1 MRVPQYER
9 RRFRVR
15 GWMIAVV
22 VALLVLLF
30 SLRGLAGFYTDF
42 LWFDSLGQGGT
53 WGQLLF
59 AKVVPALVFTVVFFV
74 IMLGNLIIA
83 DRLAP
88 RLRIGAMTPEDEMV
102 LRYRQATERFT
113 GRIRAGVAV
122 FFALIAGI
130 GVSAQ
135 WQEWILFN
143 NRVDFPNSDPQFD
156 KNVGFYV
163 FQLPFIRFIIDW
175 LFAGLVI
182 VLLVTAVAYYLNGGI
197 RFQSPAQRV
206 TPQVKA
212 HLSVILAVMALV
224 KTAEYYFARF
234 ELNFSTKAAV
244 DGAGYTQVKAEL
256 PALNLLIF
264 ISIVAAGLFIWNI
277 FRRGWVLPI
286 IAVGLW
292 GFVSIV
298 VGTIYPALIQQFRV
312 NPNEYAKERKY
323 IARNIEATRNAY
335 NLSTVEPKDFPYNQE
350 LTADVVE
357 ANTTTIDNARL
368 WDPDVLEAVYG
379 QLQELQTYYTV
390 DDVDVDRYLVDG
402 EVVQT
407 ATSLRE
413 VNGAALPTQSWIN
426 EKIVYT
432 HGYGVIASPMN
443 VANQSGPNF
452 FASDIPVLDQGV
464 AVSPRGAQIYFG
476 EQQGGYVIVGAKQP
490 EFNYPRQGARD
501 SLTRYR
507 GDDGI
512 GLSSFVRRA
521 AFALR
526 YNDVNLLVSGQIRS
540 EASKI
545 VMYRSI
551 RDRVQKLAPFLKFDT
566 DPYPVVVDGRTKW
579 VFDAYTTTSKYPYS
593 QYVDGVGGI
602 TGRFNYV
609 RNSVKAVIDAYN
621 GTVDFYVV
629 DKDDPII
636 QSWRQAFP
644 DLFSPF
650 RDMPAVL
657 KDHLRYPEDLFRIQ
671 TDVYATY
678 HVVEPRRFFQ
688 GSERWLISP
697 DPNEAI
703 TGVSAIGTTAD
714 PDTQGSSSRA
724 PSIRATTK
732 RQDPYYLYIRTPGD
746 TRESFVM
753 IQAFVPVSQDNQQ
766 LRLVSFLTAKSDRR
780 NYGELESFV
789 MPQGQQINGPVQAA
803 LEINQNQLIASQFTL
818 LDQQGS
824 RIIRGTVQLIPVGN
838 SIVYVQPIYVENE
851 GSASF
856 PVYQFV
862 AVFAQGREPV
872 LANTVQEAID
882 VLFPAAAGD
891 PTTPT
896 LPTDPTTPTVPTTP
910 TTPGGSDTVEGLLQQ
925 ANAKFAEADA
935 ALRAGDLGRYQ
946 SLVRQAQGFVAQAQ
960 QLLNTGSTA
969 APSTPLTSTTSTTR
983 PGASA

>member
-42 LWFDSLGQGGT
+42 LWFDSLGQKST

-59 AKVVPALVFTVVFFV
+59 AKIVPALVFTIAFFV
-74 IMLGNLIIA
+74 IMLVNLVIA

-88 RLRIGAMTPEDEMV
+88 RLRVGPLTPEDEMV
-102 LRYRQATERFT
+102 TRYRQATERYT
-113 GRIRAGVAV
+113 GRIRVAVAV

-135 WQEWILFN
+135 WQQWILFTH
-143 NRVDFPNSDPQFD
+143 RVSFHKTDPQFGKD
-156 KNVGFYV
+156 IGFYV

-197 RFQSPAQRV
+197 RFQSATERV

-212 HLSVILAVMALV
+212 HLSVVLAVMALV

-234 ELNFSTKAAV
+234 ELNFSTKGAV

-264 ISIVAAGLFIWNI
+264 ISIVAAALFLWNI
-277 FRRGWVLPI
+277 WRRGWVLPI

-292 GFVSIV
+292 GFVSVV

-323 IARNIEATRNAY
+323 IARNISATRDAY
-335 NLSTVEPKDFPYNQE
+335 GLSTIVPKNYDYTQE
-350 LTADVVE
+350 LTPAVVQ
-357 ANTTTIDNARL
+357 ANKTTIDNARL
-368 WDPDVLEAVYG
+368 WDPAVLEAVYG
-379 QLQELQTYYTV
+379 QVQELQTYYAV

-407 ATSLRE
+407 AASLRE
-413 VNGAALPTQSWIN
+413 VDGNALPTQSWIN
-426 EKIVYT
+426 QKTVYT

-443 VANQSGPNF
+443 QADQGGPNF
-452 FASDIPVLDQGV
+452 FASDIPVQDNGISV
-464 AVSPRGAQIYFG
+464 SAVGAKIYFG

-501 SLTRYR
+501 ATTRYH
-507 GDDGI
+507 GSDGV

-526 YNDVNLLVSGQIRS
+526 YNDVNLLVSGQIRP
-540 EASKI
+540 AKSKI
-545 VMYRSI
+545 IMYRSI
-551 RDRVQKLAPFLKFDT
+551 RDRVTKLAPFLRFDT

-579 VFDAYTTTSKYPYS
+579 VFDAYTSTSKYPYS
-593 QYVDGVGGI
+593 QYVAGVGGI

-609 RNSVKAVIDAYN
+609 RNSVKAVIDAYD

-629 DKDDPII
+629 DRTDPII
-636 QSWRQAFP
+636 KSWREAFP
-644 DLFSPF
+644 DLFSNF
-650 RDMPAVL
+650 GDMPDAL

-703 TGVSAIGTTAD
+703 SGVTTLGGTGT
-714 PDTQGSSSRA
+714 DTQSNSSRA
-724 PSIRATTK
+724 PSIRATSK
-732 RQDPYYLYIRTPGD
+732 RQDPYNLYIRLPGD
-746 TRESFVM
+746 DRESFM
-753 IQAFVPVSQDNQQ
+753 IIQSFVPVSQDNQQ
-766 LRLVSFLTAKSDRR
+766 LRLVSFLTAKADRR
-780 NYGELESFV
+780 NYGELDSFV
-789 MPQGQQINGPVQAA
+789 MPQGQLVDGPVQAA
-803 LEINQNQLIASQFTL
+803 LKINQDAAIASRFTL

-824 RIIRGTVQLIPVGN
+824 RLIRGTVQLIPVGN
-838 SIVYVQPIYVENE
+838 SIIYVQPIYVENE
-851 GSASF
+851 GTARF

-862 AVFAQGREPV
+862 AMFAQGRDPV
-872 LANTVQEAID
+872 LANSVNEGIAA
-882 VLFPAAAGD
+882 LFPATAGSSIPTD
-891 PTTPT
+891 TTTPN
-896 LPTDPTTPTVPTTP
+896 L
-910 TTPGGSDTVEGLLQQ
+910 TPGTGSASDTVQGLLQQ
-925 ANAKFAEADA
+925 AADKFTAADA
-935 ALRAGDLGRYQ
+935 ALRAGDLGGYQ
-946 SLVRQAQGFVAQAQ
+946 TLVKDAQNLINQAQ
-960 QLLNTGSTA
+960 QQLNAGSVA
-969 APSTPLTSTTSTTR
+969 APSTTSTSSPTSSTTTTTR
-983 PGASA
+983 PASSN

>member
-30 SLRGLAGFYTDF
+30 SLRGLAGFYTDY

-53 WGQLLF
+53 WGRLLF
-59 AKVVPALVFTVVFFV
+59 AKVVPALVFTVAFFV
-74 IMLGNLIIA
+74 IMLGNLVIA

-88 RLRIGAMTPEDEMV
+88 RLRIGPMTPEDEMV
-102 LRYRQATERFT
+102 TRYRQATERFT
-113 GRIRAGVAV
+113 GRIRVGVAL

-143 NRVDFPNSDPQFD
+143 NRVDFPKSDPQFD
-156 KNVGFYV
+156 RNIGFYV

-197 RFQSPAQRV
+197 RFQSQIERV

-234 ELNFSTKAAV
+234 ELNFSTRGAV
-244 DGAGYTQVKAEL
+244 DGAGYTQVNAEL

-277 FRRGWVLPI
+277 WRRGWVLPI

-292 GFVSIV
+292 GFVSVV

-312 NPNEYAKERKY
+312 NPNEYSAERKY
-323 IARNIEATRNAY
+323 IARNIEATRDAY
-335 NLSTVEPKDFPYNQE
+335 GLASIEPRNYDYTEE
-350 LTADVVE
+350 LTPEVVA
-357 ANTTTIDNARL
+357 ANKTTIDNARL
-368 WDPDVLEAVYG
+368 WDPAVLEAVYG
-379 QLQELQTYYTV
+379 QVQELQTYYTV
-390 DDVDVDRYLVDG
+390 DDVDVDRYEIDG
-402 EVVQT
+402 QVVQT

-413 VNGAALPTQSWIN
+413 VNGNALPTQSWIN

-432 HGYGVIASPMN
+432 HGYGAIASPMN
-443 VANQSGPNF
+443 QVSQGGPDF
-452 FASDIPVLDQGV
+452 FASDIPVQDNGIGV
-464 AVSPRGAQIYFG
+464 TARGAQVYFG

-490 EFNYPRQGARD
+490 EFNYPRQGVRD

-507 GDDGI
+507 GDDGVA
-512 GLSSFVRRA
+512 LSSFVRRA

-526 YNDVNLLVSGQIRS
+526 FNDVNLLVSGQIRPDK
-540 EASKI
+540 SKI
-545 VMYRSI
+545 IMYRSI
-551 RDRVQKLAPFLKFDT
+551 RDRITKLAPFLRYDT
-566 DPYPVVVDGRTKW
+566 DPYPVIVDGRTKW
-579 VFDAYTTTSKYPYS
+579 VIDAYTATSKYPYS

-602 TGRFNYV
+602 QGRFNYV
-609 RNSVKAVIDAYN
+609 RNSVKVVIDAYN
-621 GTVDFYVV
+621 GNVAFFVV
-629 DKDDPII
+629 DRTDPIVKA
-636 QSWRQAFP
+636 WRQAFP
-644 DLFSPF
+644 DLFSDF
-650 RDMPAVL
+650 AAMPDPL

-671 TDVYATY
+671 TEVYATY

-703 TGVSAIGTTAD
+703 TGVTAIDTTN
-714 PDTQGSSSRA
+714 PDTQGSTTRS

-732 RQDPYYLYIRTPGD
+732 RQDPYNLYIRLPGD
-746 TRESFVM
+746 DRESFM
-753 IQAFVPVSQDNQQ
+753 IIQAFVPVSQNNQQ
-766 LRLVSFLTAKSDRR
+766 LRLVSFLTAKADRR
-780 NYGELESFV
+780 NYGQLDSFV
-789 MPQGQQINGPVQAA
+789 MPQGEQVTGPVQAA
-803 LEINQNQLIASQFTL
+803 LEINQDQAIASRFTL

-824 RIIRGTVQLIPVGN
+824 RLIRGTVQLIPVGN
-838 SIVYVQPIYVENE
+838 SILYVQPIYVENE

-862 AVFAQGREPV
+862 AVFAQGRDPV
-872 LANTVQEAID
+872 LAPTVNDAIAA
-882 VLFPAAAGD
+882 LFPATAG
-891 PTTPT
+891 
-896 LPTDPTTPTVPTTP
+896 TTP
-910 TTPGGSDTVEGLLQQ
+910 TTPTIPTTPTPPTTPAEPDSVEGLLAQ
-925 ANAKFAEADA
+925 ASEKFTQADA

-946 SLVRQAQGFVAQAQ
+946 ALVKEAQSLVTQAQ
-960 QLLNTGSTA
+960 QLLNTGTTA
-969 APSTPLTSTTSTTR
+969 APSATTTSTTTTTR
-983 PGASA
+983 PGSSA

>member
-30 SLRGLAGFYTDF
+30 SLRGLAGFYTDY

-53 WGQLLF
+53 WGRLLF
-59 AKVVPALVFTVVFFV
+59 AKIVPALVFTVAFFV

-88 RLRIGAMTPEDEMV
+88 RLRVGPMTPEDEMV
-102 LRYRQATERFT
+102 GRYRQATERYT
-113 GRIRAGVAV
+113 GRIRVGIAV

-143 NRVDFPNSDPQFD
+143 NRVDFPKSDPQFD
-156 KNVGFYV
+156 KNIGFYV

-197 RFQSPAQRV
+197 RFQTPGQRV

-234 ELNFSTKAAV
+234 ELNFSTRGAV

-277 FRRGWVLPI
+277 WRRGWVLPI

-292 GFVSIV
+292 GFVSVV

-323 IARNIEATRNAY
+323 IARNISATRDAY
-335 NLSTVEPKDFPYNQE
+335 GLSAIQPRDYPYNPE
-350 LTADVVE
+350 VTAEVVQD
-357 ANTTTIDNARL
+357 NKTTIDNARL
-368 WDPDVLEAVYG
+368 WDPAVLEAVYG
-379 QLQELQTYYTV
+379 QIQELQTYYTV
-390 DDVDVDRYLVDG
+390 DDVDVDRYEIDG

-413 VNGAALPTQSWIN
+413 VNGDALPTQSWIN

-443 VANQSGPNF
+443 QAAQNGPRF
-452 FASDIPVLDQGV
+452 FASDIPVQDQGIG
-464 AVSPRGAQIYFG
+464 VSARGAQIYFG
-476 EQQGGYVIVGAKQP
+476 EQQAGYVIVGAKQP
-490 EFNYPRQGARD
+490 QFNYPRQGARD

-507 GDDGI
+507 GADGVA
-512 GLSSFVRRA
+512 LSSYLRRA

-526 YNDVNLLVSGQIRS
+526 FNDVNLLVSGQIRS
-540 EASKI
+540 DASKI
-545 VMYRSI
+545 IMYRSI
-551 RDRVQKLAPFLKFDT
+551 RNRISKLAPFLRYDT
-566 DPYPVVVDGRTKW
+566 DPYPVVVDGRVKW
-579 VFDAYTTTSKYPYS
+579 VIDAYTATSKYPYS

-602 TGRFNYV
+602 QGRFNYV
-609 RNSVKAVIDAYN
+609 RNSVKVTVDAYN
-621 GTVDFYVV
+621 GNVDFYVV
-629 DKDDPII
+629 DRTDPIVKA
-636 QSWRQAFP
+636 WRQAFP
-644 DLFSPF
+644 DLFSSF
-650 RDMPAVL
+650 ADMPDGL

-678 HVVEPRRFFQ
+678 HVVETRRFFQ

-703 TGVSAIGTTAD
+703 TGVTTIDSTTNA
-714 PDTQGSSSRA
+714 DTQGNTSRA

-732 RQDPYYLYIRTPGD
+732 RQDPYNLYIRLPGD
-746 TRESFVM
+746 DRESFL
-753 IQAFVPVSQDNQQ
+753 ILQAFVPVSQDNQQ
-766 LRLVSFLTAKSDRR
+766 LRLVSFLTAKADRR
-780 NYGELESFV
+780 NYGQLESFV
-789 MPQGQQINGPVQAA
+789 MPQGQQITGPVQAA
-803 LEINQNQLIASQFTL
+803 LEINQDQQIASQFTL

-824 RIIRGTVQLIPVGN
+824 RLIRGTIQLIPVGN

-862 AVFAQGREPV
+862 AVFAQGRDPV
-872 LANTVQEAID
+872 TAPTVNDAIEL
-882 VLFPAAAGD
+882 LFPG
-891 PTTPT
+891 TTGGT
-896 LPTDPTTPTVPTTP
+896 GTTP
-910 TTPGGSDTVEGLLQQ
+910 TTPTGPTTPTEPTTPSSVQQLLDD
-925 ANAKFAEADA
+925 ATAKFNDAEE
-935 ALRAGDLGRYQ
+935 ALRSGDLGGYQ
-946 SLVRQAQGFVAQAQ
+946 SLVKEAQDLVARAQ
-960 QLLNTGSTA
+960 QLLNTGTAA
-969 APSTPLTSTTSTTR
+969 APSTSTTTTTTTS
-983 PGASA
+983 PSA

>member
-30 SLRGLAGFYTDF
+30 SLRGLAGFYTDY

-53 WGQLLF
+53 WGRLLF
-59 AKVVPALVFTVVFFV
+59 AKIVPALVFTVAFFV

-88 RLRIGAMTPEDEMV
+88 RLRVGPMTPEDEMV
-102 LRYRQATERFT
+102 GRYRQATERYT
-113 GRIRAGVAV
+113 GRIRVGIAV

-143 NRVDFPNSDPQFD
+143 NRVDFPKSDPQFD
-156 KNVGFYV
+156 KNIGFYV

-197 RFQSPAQRV
+197 RFQTPGQRV

-234 ELNFSTKAAV
+234 ELNFSTRGAV

-277 FRRGWVLPI
+277 WRRGWVLPI

-292 GFVSIV
+292 GFVSVV

-323 IARNIEATRNAY
+323 IARNISATRDAY
-335 NLSTVEPKDFPYNQE
+335 GLSAIQPRDYPYNPE
-350 LTADVVE
+350 VTAEVVQD
-357 ANTTTIDNARL
+357 NKTTIDNARL
-368 WDPDVLEAVYG
+368 WDPAVLEAVYG
-379 QLQELQTYYTV
+379 QIQELQTYYTV
-390 DDVDVDRYLVDG
+390 DDVDVDRYEIDG

-413 VNGAALPTQSWIN
+413 VNGDALPTQSWIN

-443 VANQSGPNF
+443 QAAQNGPRF
-452 FASDIPVLDQGV
+452 FASDIPVQDQGIG
-464 AVSPRGAQIYFG
+464 VSARGAQIYFG
-476 EQQGGYVIVGAKQP
+476 EQQAGYVIVGAKQP
-490 EFNYPRQGARD
+490 QFNYPRQGARD

-507 GDDGI
+507 GADGVA
-512 GLSSFVRRA
+512 LSSYLRRA

-526 YNDVNLLVSGQIRS
+526 FNDVNLLVSGQIRS
-540 EASKI
+540 DTSKI
-545 VMYRSI
+545 IMYRSI
-551 RDRVQKLAPFLKFDT
+551 RNRISKLAPFLRYDT
-566 DPYPVVVDGRTKW
+566 DPYPVVVDGRVKW
-579 VFDAYTTTSKYPYS
+579 VIDAYTATSKYPYS

-602 TGRFNYV
+602 QGRFNYV
-609 RNSVKAVIDAYN
+609 RNSVKVTVDAYN
-621 GTVDFYVV
+621 GNVDFYVV
-629 DKDDPII
+629 DRTDPIVKA
-636 QSWRQAFP
+636 WRQAFP
-644 DLFSPF
+644 DLFSSF
-650 RDMPAVL
+650 ADMPDGL

-678 HVVEPRRFFQ
+678 HVVETRRFFQ

-703 TGVSAIGTTAD
+703 TGVTTIDSTTNA
-714 PDTQGSSSRA
+714 DTQGNTSRA

-732 RQDPYYLYIRTPGD
+732 RQDPYNLYIRLPGD
-746 TRESFVM
+746 DRESFL
-753 IQAFVPVSQDNQQ
+753 ILQAFVPVSQNNQQ
-766 LRLVSFLTAKSDRR
+766 LRLVSFLTAKADRR
-780 NYGELESFV
+780 NYGQLESFV
-789 MPQGQQINGPVQAA
+789 MPQGQQITGPVQAA
-803 LEINQNQLIASQFTL
+803 LEINQDQQIASQFTL

-824 RIIRGTVQLIPVGN
+824 RLIRGTIQLIPVGN

-862 AVFAQGREPV
+862 AVFAQGRDPV
-872 LANTVQEAID
+872 TAPTVNDAIEL
-882 VLFPAAAGD
+882 LFPGTTGGTGAT

-896 LPTDPTTPTVPTTP
+896 GPTTPTEPTTP
-910 TTPGGSDTVEGLLQQ
+910 SSVQQLLDD
-925 ANAKFAEADA
+925 ATAKFNDAEQ
-935 ALRAGDLGRYQ
+935 ALRSGDLGGYQ
-946 SLVRQAQGFVAQAQ
+946 SLVKEAQDLVARAQ
-960 QLLNTGSTA
+960 QLLNTGTA
-969 APSTPLTSTTSTTR
+969 AAPTTTTTTTTS
-983 PGASA
+983 PSA

>member
-30 SLRGLAGFYTDF
+30 SLRGLAGFYTDY
-42 LWFDSLGQGGT
+42 LWFDSLDQGDT
-53 WGQLLF
+53 WGRLLF
-59 AKVVPALVFTVVFFV
+59 AKVVPALVFTIAFFV
-74 IMLGNLIIA
+74 IMLGNLVIA

-88 RLRIGAMTPEDEMV
+88 RLRVGPMTPEDEMV
-102 LRYRQATERFT
+102 TRYRQATERYT
-113 GRIRAGVAV
+113 GRIRAGVAL

-143 NRVDFPNSDPQFD
+143 NRVDFAKSDPQFD
-156 KNVGFYV
+156 KNIGFYV

-197 RFQSPAQRV
+197 RFQTPGQRV

-234 ELNFSTKAAV
+234 ELNFSTKGAV
-244 DGAGYTQVKAEL
+244 DGAGYTQVNAEL

-277 FRRGWVLPI
+277 WRRGWVLPI

-292 GFVSIV
+292 GFVSVV

-312 NPNEYAKERKY
+312 NPNEFAKERPY
-323 IARNIEATRNAY
+323 IRRNINATRDAY
-335 NLSTVEPKDFPYNQE
+335 GLSKITPENYEYTEE
-350 LTADVVE
+350 LTAPVVE
-357 ANTTTIDNARL
+357 ANVTTIDNSRL
-368 WDPDVLEAVYG
+368 WDPAVLESVYG
-379 QLQELQTYYTV
+379 QIQEFQTYYAV
-390 DDVDVDRYLVDG
+390 DDVDVDRYLIDG

-413 VNGAALPTQSWIN
+413 VNGNALPTQSWIN

-443 VANQSGPNF
+443 QVSQGGPDF
-452 FASDIPVLDQGV
+452 FARDIPVEDLGIGV
-464 AVSPRGAQIYFG
+464 TARGAQIYFG
-476 EQQGGYVIVGAKQP
+476 EQQGGYVIVGAKQL
-490 EFNYPRQGARD
+490 EFNYPRQGVRD

-507 GDDGI
+507 GDDGV
-512 GLSSFVRRA
+512 GLSNFVRRA

-526 YNDVNLLVSGQIRS
+526 YNDVNLLVSGQIRP
-540 EASKI
+540 EKSKI
-545 VMYRSI
+545 IMYRSI
-551 RDRVQKLAPFLKFDT
+551 RDRVEKLAPFLRYDT
-566 DPYPVVVDGRTKW
+566 DPYPVIVDGETKW
-579 VFDAYTTTSKYPYS
+579 VIDAYTATSKYPYS

-602 TGRFNYV
+602 QGRFNYV
-609 RNSVKAVIDAYN
+609 RNSVKVVVGAYD

-629 DKDDPII
+629 DRTDPIVKA
-636 QSWRQAFP
+636 WRQAFP
-644 DLFSPF
+644 DLFSDF
-650 RDMPAVL
+650 ADMPDGL

-678 HVVEPRRFFQ
+678 HVVETRRFFQ
-688 GSERWLISP
+688 GSERWLITP
-697 DPNEAI
+697 DPVEAI
-703 TGVSAIGTTAD
+703 SGVTAIGTTD

-732 RQDPYYLYIRTPGD
+732 RQDPYYLYISLPGD
-746 TRESFVM
+746 DSESFLM

-780 NYGELESFV
+780 NYGKLESFV
-789 MPQGQQINGPVQAA
+789 MPQSQSVTGPVQAA
-803 LEINQNQLIASQFTL
+803 LEINQDTAIRSQLTL
-818 LDQQGS
+818 LERGDSRLVRGS
-824 RIIRGTVQLIPVGN
+824 VQLIPVGN
-838 SIVYVQPIYVENE
+838 SILYVQPIYVENE

-862 AVFAQGREPV
+862 AVFAQGRDPV
-872 LANTVQEAID
+872 IASTVNEAIGQ
-882 VLFPAAAGD
+882 LFPATADATDGTESPGD
-891 PTTPT
+891 TSTP
-896 LPTDPTTPTVPTTP
+896 TP
-910 TTPGGSDTVEGLLQQ
+910 TTPSTVQDLLQQ
-925 ANAKFAEADA
+925 AAQKFTDADA
-935 ALRAGDLGRYQ
+935 ALKAGDLGKYQ
-946 SLVRQAQGFVAQAQ
+946 TLVREAQALVGQAQ
-960 QLLNTGSTA
+960 QLLNTQSAADASRSTAPSGST
-969 APSTPLTSTTSTTR
+969 STSTTTTTTR
-983 PGASA
+983 PTT

>member
-30 SLRGLAGFYTDF
+30 SLRGLAGFYTDY

-53 WGQLLF
+53 WGRLLF
-59 AKVVPALVFTVVFFV
+59 AKIVPALVFTVAFFV

-88 RLRIGAMTPEDEMV
+88 RLRVGPMTPEDEMV
-102 LRYRQATERFT
+102 GRYRQATERYT
-113 GRIRAGVAV
+113 GRIRVGIAV

-143 NRVDFPNSDPQFD
+143 NRVDFPKSDPQFD
-156 KNVGFYV
+156 KNIGFYV

-197 RFQSPAQRV
+197 RFQTPGQRV

-234 ELNFSTKAAV
+234 ELNFSTRGAV
-244 DGAGYTQVKAEL
+244 DGAGYTQVNAEL

-277 FRRGWVLPI
+277 WRRGWVLPI

-292 GFVSIV
+292 GFVSVV

-323 IARNIEATRNAY
+323 IARNISATRDAY
-335 NLSTVEPKDFPYNQE
+335 GLSAIQPRDYPYNPE
-350 LTADVVE
+350 VTAEVVQD
-357 ANTTTIDNARL
+357 NKTTIDNARL
-368 WDPDVLEAVYG
+368 WDPAVLEAVYG
-379 QLQELQTYYTV
+379 QIQELQTYYTV
-390 DDVDVDRYLVDG
+390 DDVDVDRYEIDG

-413 VNGAALPTQSWIN
+413 VNGDALPTQSWIN

-443 VANQSGPNF
+443 QAAQNGPRF
-452 FASDIPVLDQGV
+452 FASDIPVQDQGIG
-464 AVSPRGAQIYFG
+464 VSARGAQIYFG
-476 EQQGGYVIVGAKQP
+476 EQQAGYVIVGAKQP
-490 EFNYPRQGARD
+490 QFNYPRQGARD

-507 GDDGI
+507 GADGVA
-512 GLSSFVRRA
+512 LSSYLRRA

-526 YNDVNLLVSGQIRS
+526 FNDVNLLVSGQIRS
-540 EASKI
+540 DTSKI
-545 VMYRSI
+545 IMYRSI
-551 RDRVQKLAPFLKFDT
+551 RNRISKLAPFLRYDT
-566 DPYPVVVDGRTKW
+566 DPYPVVVDGRVKW
-579 VFDAYTTTSKYPYS
+579 VIDAYTATSKYPYS

-602 TGRFNYV
+602 QGRFNYV
-609 RNSVKAVIDAYN
+609 RNSVKVTVDAYN
-621 GTVDFYVV
+621 GNVDFYVV
-629 DKDDPII
+629 DRTDPIVKA
-636 QSWRQAFP
+636 WRQAFP
-644 DLFSPF
+644 DLFSSF
-650 RDMPAVL
+650 ADMPDGL

-678 HVVEPRRFFQ
+678 HVVETRRFFQ

-703 TGVSAIGTTAD
+703 TGVTTIDSTTNA
-714 PDTQGSSSRA
+714 DTQGNTSRA

-732 RQDPYYLYIRTPGD
+732 RQDPYNLYIRLPGD
-746 TRESFVM
+746 DRESFL
-753 IQAFVPVSQDNQQ
+753 ILQAFVPVSQDNQQ
-766 LRLVSFLTAKSDRR
+766 LRLVSFLTAKADRR
-780 NYGELESFV
+780 NYGQLESFV
-789 MPQGQQINGPVQAA
+789 MPQGQQITGPVQAA
-803 LEINQNQLIASQFTL
+803 LEINQDQQIASQFTL

-824 RIIRGTVQLIPVGN
+824 RLIRGTIQLIPVGN

-862 AVFAQGREPV
+862 AVFAQGRDPV
-872 LANTVQEAID
+872 TAPTVNDAIEL
-882 VLFPAAAGD
+882 LFPGTTGGTGAT

-896 LPTDPTTPTVPTTP
+896 GPTTPTEPTTP
-910 TTPGGSDTVEGLLQQ
+910 SSVQQLLDD
-925 ANAKFAEADA
+925 ATAKFNDAEQ
-935 ALRAGDLGRYQ
+935 ALRSGDLGGYQ
-946 SLVRQAQGFVAQAQ
+946 SLVKEAQDLVARAQ
-960 QLLNTGSTA
+960 QLLNTGTA
-969 APSTPLTSTTSTTR
+969 AAPTTTTTTTS
-983 PGASA
+983 PSA

>member
-22 VALLVLLF
+22 VLLLVLLF
-30 SLRGLAGFYTDF
+30 SLRGLAGFYTDY
-42 LWFDSLGQGGT
+42 LWFDSLGQGDT
-53 WGQLLF
+53 WGRLLV
-59 AKVVPALVFTVVFFV
+59 AKIVPALVFTITFFV
-74 IMLGNLIIA
+74 IMLGNLVIA

-88 RLRIGAMTPEDEMV
+88 RLRIGPMTPEDEMV
-102 LRYRQATERFT
+102 TRYRQATERYT
-113 GRIRAGVAV
+113 GRIRVGVAL

-143 NRVDFPNSDPQFD
+143 NRVDFGVEDPQFHKD
-156 KNVGFYV
+156 IGFYV

-234 ELNFSTKAAV
+234 ELNFSTKGAV
-244 DGAGYTQVKAEL
+244 DGAGYTQVNAEL

-264 ISIVAAGLFIWNI
+264 ISVVAAGLFIWNI

-292 GFVSIV
+292 GFVSVV
-298 VGTIYPALIQQFRV
+298 VGTIYPTLIQQFRV

-323 IARNIEATRNAY
+323 IARNIAATRAAY
-335 NLSTVEPKDFPYNQE
+335 GVDAVETREFDYTSE
-350 LTADVVE
+350 LTPEVVQTN
-357 ANTTTIDNARL
+357 ATTIDNARL
-368 WDPDVLEAVYG
+368 WDPLVLEAVYA
-379 QLQELQTYYTV
+379 QLQELQTYYNV

-402 EVVQT
+402 EIVQT

-413 VNGAALPTQSWIN
+413 VDGTSLPTQSWIN

-443 VANQSGPNF
+443 RANEDGPNF
-452 FASDIPVLDQGV
+452 FARDIPVEDLGIGV
-464 AVSPRGAQIYFG
+464 SAVGAQVYFG

-490 EFNYPRQGARD
+490 EFNYPQQGVRD
-501 SLTRYR
+501 SLTRYK
-507 GDDGI
+507 GADGVR
-512 GLSSFVRRA
+512 LSSFLRRA

-526 YNDVNLLVSGQIRS
+526 FSDVNLLVSGQIRS
-540 EASKI
+540 DTSKI
-545 VMYRSI
+545 IMFRSI
-551 RDRVQKLAPFLKFDT
+551 RDRVEKLAPFLHLDH
-566 DPYPVVVDGRTKW
+566 DPYPVVVDGRVKW
-579 VFDAYTTTSKYPYS
+579 VLDAYTTSSKYPYS
-593 QYVDGVGGI
+593 QYIEGVGGI

-609 RNSVKAVIDAYN
+609 RNSVKVVVDAYN
-621 GTVDFYVV
+621 GTVDFYVI
-629 DKDDPII
+629 KPGRDPII
-636 QSWRQAFP
+636 QAWSEAFP
-644 DLFSPF
+644 DLFDRF
-650 RDMPAVL
+650 ADMPDGL

-703 TGVSAIGTTAD
+703 TGLTAINGAN
-714 PDTQGSSSRA
+714 PDTQGNSSRA
-724 PSIRATTK
+724 PSIRATSK
-732 RQDPYYLYIRTPGD
+732 RQDPYNLYIRLPGD
-746 TRESFVM
+746 DRESFLI
-753 IQAFVPVSQDNQQ
+753 IQSFVPVSQNNR
-766 LRLVSFLTAKSDRR
+766 LLNLVSFLAAKADRR

-789 MPQGQQINGPVQAA
+789 MPQGRLVDGPVQAA
-803 LEINQNQLIASQFTL
+803 LQINQDTEIASLFSL
-818 LDQQGS
+818 LDQGGS
-824 RIIRGTVQLIPVGN
+824 RLIRGTVQLIPVGE
-838 SIVYVQPIYVENE
+838 SILYVQPIYVENE
-851 GSASF
+851 GAASY
-856 PVYQFV
+856 PVFQRV
-862 AVFAQGREPV
+862 AVFAPGKDPV
-872 LANTVQEAID
+872 LADTVKQAIAA
-882 VLFPAAAGD
+882 LFPATTEAPNIPSPPA
-891 PTTPT
+891 TPT
-896 LPTDPTTPTVPTTP
+896 EPTEPVSPDSVQ
-910 TTPGGSDTVEGLLQQ
+910 GLLRQ
-925 ANAKFAEADA
+925 AAEKFAQADA
-935 ALRAGDLGRYQ
+935 ALREEDLGRYQ
-946 SLVRQAQGFVAQAQ
+946 SLVKQARDLVTRAQ
-960 QLLNTGSTA
+960 QLLATGSAA
-969 APSTPLTSTTSTTR
+969 APSSPSTSTTTTTR
-983 PGASA
+983 PAA